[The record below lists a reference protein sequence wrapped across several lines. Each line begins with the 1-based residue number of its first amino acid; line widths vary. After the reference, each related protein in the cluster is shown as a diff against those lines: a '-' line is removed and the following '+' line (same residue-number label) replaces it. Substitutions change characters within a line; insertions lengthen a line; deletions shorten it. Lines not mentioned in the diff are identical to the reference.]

1 MHTENL
7 MEYED
12 RLVELFKLRSRCQL
26 NRDCPLERKLVIP
39 AKWGK
44 QVGHKVTTRKAGI
57 QLIKE
62 CPRSG
67 SIPLF
72 CRLRRVFYL
81 AGFPP
86 QPALEW
92 GCRGRERRA
101 NGQSGLMILKPI
113 GRMGLEACFG
123 I

>member
-1 MHTENL
+1 LPCPLDQAGLHGEFILKNMP
-7 MEYED
+7 
-12 RLVELFKLRSRCQL
+12 L
-26 NRDCPLERKLVIP
+26 NRDYPLERKVVIP

-44 QVGHKVTTRKAGI
+44 QVGYKVTTRKAGI

-62 CPRSG
+62 RPRSG

-81 AGFPP
+81 ADFPP

-92 GCRGRERRA
+92 GNRGRERRT
-101 NGQSGLMILKPI
+101 NG
-113 GRMGLEACFG
+113 
-123 I
+123 